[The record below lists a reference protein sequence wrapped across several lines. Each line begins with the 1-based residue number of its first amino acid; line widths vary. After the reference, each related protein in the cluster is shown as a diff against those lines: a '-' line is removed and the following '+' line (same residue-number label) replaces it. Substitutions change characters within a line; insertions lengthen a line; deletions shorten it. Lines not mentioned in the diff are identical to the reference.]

1 MEEKMQ
7 WFVVNVHTSCEDKVA
22 RGLREQIDKRRLNA
36 YFGEILVPTREVTEV
51 KAGKRVKTEKKFFP
65 GYIVVQM
72 VMNNETFTLVRQ
84 IPQVVMFLGA
94 KNKPIAVSE
103 EEARRLLKQVEE
115 GAVATDDVVYEVG
128 QEVHVIDGPFTG
140 FNGIASEV
148 DNVKQKMTVT
158 VLVFGRETSMELEF
172 EQVERVQCMKIT
184 RDAFGEIRVEVT
196 IQDVR
201 KANREYKMSPEL
213 CKMIDENRKA
223 VVDAAMEMHR
233 ARKK

>member
-7 WFVVNVHTSCEDKVA
+7 WFVVNVHTGCEDKVA

-36 YFGEILVPTREVTEV
+36 LFGEIMVPTREVIEI
-51 KAGKRVKTEKKFFP
+51 KAGKRVKAERKFFP

-94 KNKPIAVSE
+94 RNKPIAVSE
-103 EEARRLLKQVEE
+103 AEAHRLMKQVEE
-115 GAVATDDVVYEVG
+115 GAVAIEDVEYEVG
-128 QEVHVIDGPFTG
+128 QEVHVIDGPFAG

-172 EQVERVQCMKIT
+172 DQVEKV
-184 RDAFGEIRVEVT
+184 
-196 IQDVR
+196 
-201 KANREYKMSPEL
+201 
-213 CKMIDENRKA
+213 
-223 VVDAAMEMHR
+223 
-233 ARKK
+233 

>member
-36 YFGEILVPTREVTEV
+36 YFGEILVPTREVTEI
-51 KAGKRVKTEKKFFP
+51 KGGKRVKTEKKFFP

-103 EEARRLLKQVEE
+103 EEARRLMKQVSLM
-115 GAVATDDVVYEVG
+115 VKIVG
-128 QEVHVIDGPFTG
+128 KD
-140 FNGIASEV
+140 
-148 DNVKQKMTVT
+148 
-158 VLVFGRETSMELEF
+158 
-172 EQVERVQCMKIT
+172 
-184 RDAFGEIRVEVT
+184 
-196 IQDVR
+196 
-201 KANREYKMSPEL
+201 
-213 CKMIDENRKA
+213 
-223 VVDAAMEMHR
+223 
-233 ARKK
+233 